1 MKKRKKRIRKESQH
15 QSKLKV
21 TGSVSM
27 HISQLARE
35 TGLSEKEVREATE
48 ELNNAGL
55 ADIEIDEDGNT
66 IGFIK
71 G

>member
-1 MKKRKKRIRKESQH
+1 MKKRKKRIRQNP
-15 QSKLKV
+15 QQQPKLKV
-21 TGSVSM
+21 TGSVYM
-27 HISQLARE
+27 PISKLARE
-35 TGLSEKEVREATE
+35 TGLSEKEAREAIE

-66 IGFIK
+66 IGFIM